1 MSEARGVA
9 LAIFGIVALIAIVGL
24 VLLFSG
30 RLTGKVVTNPG
41 TYGQN
46 KLYGGG
52 AHGIENPYT
61 INRPV
66 KGVYYTPEFQ
76 DVVETGGSRSLNRI
90 PSIVTK
96 NCPPKLTYFGASK
109 ISEVGENFGEC
120 IVADDGKGW
129 CCPPPAKLN
138 VMG

>member
-30 RLTGKVVTNPG
+30 RLTGKVTNPAL
-41 TYGQN
+41 YDQD

-52 AHGIENPYT
+52 SHGIEVPYT
-61 INRPV
+61 INRVV
-66 KGVYYTPEFQ
+66 KGVRYTPEFQ
-76 DVVETGGSRSLNRI
+76 DVAETGGKRSLERI
-90 PSIVTK
+90 PSLTTK
-96 NCPPKLTYFGASK
+96 NCPPKLTYFGARS
-109 ISEVGENFGEC
+109 ISAVGEDFGEC

-129 CCPPPAKLN
+129 CCPPPARLDP
-138 VMG
+138 VG